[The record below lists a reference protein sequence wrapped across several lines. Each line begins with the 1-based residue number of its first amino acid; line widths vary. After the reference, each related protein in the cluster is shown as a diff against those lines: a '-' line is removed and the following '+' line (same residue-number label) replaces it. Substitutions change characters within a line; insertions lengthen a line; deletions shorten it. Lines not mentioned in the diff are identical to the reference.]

1 MKLGKIA
8 WLILISGVFVIAIGS
23 LYWLYLQEGPK
34 QEELS
39 QTLSRTQALL
49 PILAADRT
57 KLENTL
63 TEVEDK
69 LTQATSQLE
78 TAKAAFPNSVQTIEV
93 DELLFGIAGD
103 WALEIVNLFA
113 TAPSDE
119 TVAVEMEESEGGES
133 EVEELEVE
141 DITYLLTYFTIELKG
156 QVADILSFVDTVV
169 NHRDFTAATV
179 EMVTITVPKPVS
191 EKESAELSEDEIE
204 ERETP
209 SAIIKLIIYTYE
221 GE

>member
-8 WLILISGVFVIAIGS
+8 WLILISGVFIIAIGS

-69 LTQATSQLE
+69 LAQATSQLE
-78 TAKAAFPNSVQTIEV
+78 TAKAAFPNSVQSIEV

-103 WALEIVNLFA
+103 WGLEIVSLFA
-113 TAPSDE
+113 TEPSDE
-119 TVAVEMEESEGGES
+119 TVAVEVEESEVEDL

-141 DITYLLTYFTIELKG
+141 DVIYQATSFSVELKG
-156 QVADILSFVDTVV
+156 QVADILSFFDTVV

-179 EMVTITVPKPVS
+179 EMVTITVPEPVS
-191 EKESAELSEDEIE
+191 EKERAELSEDEIE

-209 SAIIKLIIYTYE
+209 SAIIKLIIYTYK

>member
-1 MKLGKIA
+1 MKLGKTA
-8 WLILISGVFVIAIGS
+8 WLILIIGVFIIAIGS
-23 LYWLYLQEGPK
+23 LYWLYLQERPK

-49 PILAADRT
+49 PLLAADRT
-57 KLENTL
+57 KLEDTL

-78 TAKAAFPNSVQTIEV
+78 TAKAAFPNSVQSIEV
-93 DELLFGIAGD
+93 DELLFGLADD
-103 WALEIVNLFA
+103 WDLEVVSLFA
-113 TAPSDE
+113 TEPSDE
-119 TVAVEMEESEGGES
+119 TVAVEVEES
-133 EVEELEVE
+133 EVEDLEVE
-141 DITYLLTYFTIELKG
+141 DITYLVTYFSVELKG

-179 EMVTITVPKPVS
+179 EMVTITVPDPVS
-191 EKESAELSEDEIE
+191 EKERAELSEDEIE

-209 SAIIKLIIYTYE
+209 SAIIKLIIYTYK

>member
-8 WLILISGVFVIAIGS
+8 WLILISGVFIIAIGS

-39 QTLSRTQALL
+39 QTLSRTQTLL

-69 LTQATSQLE
+69 LAQATSQLE
-78 TAKAAFPNSVQTIEV
+78 TAKAAFPNSVQSIEV

-103 WALEIVNLFA
+103 WGLEIVRLLA
-113 TAPSDE
+113 TEPSDE
-119 TVAVEMEESEGGES
+119 TVAVEMEESEVGES

-179 EMVTITVPKPVS
+179 EMVSITVPDPVS
-191 EKESAELSEDEIE
+191 EKERAELSEDEIE

-209 SAIIKLIIYTYE
+209 SAIIKLIIYTYK